1 VQCTK
6 VHLTDDL
13 ILRLCVPPRETRASF
28 PRQVLFLQLRP
39 TAGEPAW
46 SSQVARRGEA
56 TATKKSGTTAKQG
69 EATGCGATR
78 TS

>member
-1 VQCTK
+1 MTSSSDFVCRQE
-6 VHLTDDL
+6 
-13 ILRLCVPPRETRASF
+13 RLAHPFPAKSF
-28 PRQVLFLQLRP
+28 SLQLRP

-56 TATKKSGTTAKQG
+56 TATKKSGTTARQG